1 MLHARLAFDAMWLG
15 RQSPN
20 RYLNPTPGRVSPMF
34 SRSTVDFSN
43 GFVWNVREK
52 TPTLSKIWMFKHW
65 LIIFLLHWMGRI
77 GVYWRYIPCSN
88 QLKFAMGV
96 LSLAKTILAHSN
108 LYNTWLT
115 FWMNIYIY
123 MCSSVYCHKSIVSQ
137 ALRLAQNGP
146 DCMSCSRGLPWCYC
160 RNHHISL
167 QRER

>member
-1 MLHARLAFDAMWLG
+1 MWLG

-115 FWMNIYIY
+115 FWMNIYMYICVPLY
-123 MCSSVYCHKSIVSQ
+123 IATNQSLAKLWGWPRMAQTACHAAV
-137 ALRLAQNGP
+137 AYPGATVGTTT
-146 DCMSCSRGLPWCYC
+146 
-160 RNHHISL
+160 
-167 QRER
+167 